1 MQAISDKLSQS
12 LVWQKRLQ
20 DPFWVEFCNSEFPP
34 PPYPASIVHF
44 RHIQVTIRC
53 SSHETGNPNLVQVLT
68 RISGPQLCW
77 QTEVLCRYGRTELGV
92 GGKSLW
98 RMLSC
103 RFAPKFAFWTSSILA
118 LDIVIY
124 TYMYD
129 INANLT
135 KVWVSTFNSDF
146 LSDFFH
152 RPPFGDGFNHVL
164 LLLLFLVNDP
174 IWLQ

>member
-1 MQAISDKLSQS
+1 MYGIFTHIWLMIKVNAGKYTSPMDGMGYVFDPTCYHSCIFVIFRLRSD
-12 LVWQKRLQ
+12 
-20 DPFWVEFCNSEFPP
+20 
-34 PPYPASIVHF
+34 AA
-44 RHIQVTIRC
+44 
-53 SSHETGNPNLVQVLT
+53 LT
-68 RISGPQLCW
+68 RIFGLQLCW
-77 QTEVLCRYGRTELGV
+77 QTEVLCRYGRTELGE

-146 LSDFFH
+146 LPDFFH